1 MFDTLVENWRIL
13 VASGAGLLLFGGP
26 VFTWTKEKISAIIP
40 KKSEYLPDLT
50 DDMEALNY
58 LRKRAIELKSPKM
71 LEQLKILNG
80 LIFDAHTQELNNEK
94 V

>member
-1 MFDTLVENWRIL
+1 MLDTLVENWRIL

-26 VFTWTKEKISAIIP
+26 VFTWAKTKIEGLLP
-40 KKSEYLPDLT
+40 QKSTHTPDLT
-50 DDMEALNY
+50 DDMDAVNY
-58 LRKRAIELKSPKM
+58 LRKRAIELKCPKM

-80 LIFDAHTQELNNEK
+80 LIFDAHSQELNNEK